1 MRLRRV
7 RERWV
12 AETARLDIE
21 SKLRRRTWDHA
32 KAACAKVASVK
43 AAARAQAELC
53 GPPAVVPARRAAADL
68 GAVVVA
74 DTAVVAGTAA
84 ATGNLNHMRWAG
96 MHVT

>member
-21 SKLRRRTWDHA
+21 SRLRRRIWDRAKAACA

-43 AAARAQAELC
+43 AAARGQAELC
-53 GPPAVVPARRAAADL
+53 GPPAVVPARRAAADIA
-68 GAVVVA
+68 AVVVA
-74 DTAVVAGTAA
+74 DTAVVAGMAA
-84 ATGNLNHMRWAG
+84 ATGNRNHMQ
-96 MHVT
+96 